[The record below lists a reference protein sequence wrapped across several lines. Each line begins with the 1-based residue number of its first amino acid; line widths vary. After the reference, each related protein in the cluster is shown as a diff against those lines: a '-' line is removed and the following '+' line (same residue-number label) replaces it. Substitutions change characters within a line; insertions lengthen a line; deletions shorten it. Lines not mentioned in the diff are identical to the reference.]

1 MNTFHTIPTMTSLA
15 TTLPTLAFPGVHTN
29 PSQHIGARLADAP
42 HCCARPPSPAQ
53 LLGSIAPV
61 MAGKVGIGTGKVGI
75 GTGKVGEETGDVIIV
90 DADGAGGGTPISP
103 ASCSAMSSGV
113 QHLMC
118 RLPPDRL
125 LHSSPSLHIF
135 KFLAV
140 AKKGRS
146 EDTARVVLGSP

>member
-1 MNTFHTIPTMTSLA
+1 
-15 TTLPTLAFPGVHTN
+15 
-29 PSQHIGARLADAP
+29 
-42 HCCARPPSPAQ
+42 
-53 LLGSIAPV
+53 

>member
-1 MNTFHTIPTMTSLA
+1 
-15 TTLPTLAFPGVHTN
+15 
-29 PSQHIGARLADAP
+29 
-42 HCCARPPSPAQ
+42 
-53 LLGSIAPV
+53 
-61 MAGKVGIGTGKVGI
+61 MAGKVGIGTGKVGM

-90 DADGAGGGTPISP
+90 DDGGGMPISP

-146 EDTARVVLGSP
+146 EDTARVVSGSP